1 MFLLVMRFD
10 AMLFPFKSMLNL
22 RLTLVQ
28 RHRMVMRWLVQF
40 SDQSDFLFLVMVRF
54 GRLSSDLYLNLVLL
68 GLSVD
73 SWLMVWLWLRSF
85 MVVDVRLDVSNSM
98 VHHVGF
104 CHSLLLRRSRVHIMH
119 RDRCQHKRLINHLKL
134 GMMDHRLGLLH
145 LESSLYFIVLNIRM
159 LSHTGSHRSYQ
170 QSGSWMGSLLFMD
183 MVSLASLGEF
193 DVVMVVISS
202 PFLFKD
208 LSFSLMVD
216 RLDKV
221 GAQIPLDLSHHMAMV
236 VVWVF

>member
-1 MFLLVMRFD
+1 
-10 AMLFPFKSMLNL
+10 
-22 RLTLVQ
+22 
-28 RHRMVMRWLVQF
+28 
-40 SDQSDFLFLVMVRF
+40 
-54 GRLSSDLYLNLVLL
+54 
-68 GLSVD
+68 
-73 SWLMVWLWLRSF
+73 
-85 MVVDVRLDVSNSM
+85 
-98 VHHVGF
+98 
-104 CHSLLLRRSRVHIMH
+104 
-119 RDRCQHKRLINHLKL
+119 
-134 GMMDHRLGLLH
+134 
-145 LESSLYFIVLNIRM
+145 M

-216 RLDKV
+216 WLDKV